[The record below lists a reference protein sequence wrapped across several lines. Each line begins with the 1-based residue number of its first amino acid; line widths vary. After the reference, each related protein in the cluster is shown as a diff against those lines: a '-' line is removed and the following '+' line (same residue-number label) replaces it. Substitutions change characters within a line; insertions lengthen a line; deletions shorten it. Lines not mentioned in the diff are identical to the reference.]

1 MEIISVNLV
10 PRRSFPVVHL
20 KQDDEGREIRLKLVS
35 GSIPYTLSG
44 GESVKLRTRQTNG
57 QAKTISV
64 VNTSDDYVDITIPK
78 EAVSVP
84 GRVYCKLR
92 IDDIGAE
99 AFDIIVEPKP

>member
-1 MEIISVNLV
+1 MLSTTPASSSYCRHAVQTLPASSVPDLSCPEV
-10 PRRSFPVVHL
+10 PHPWL
-20 KQDDEGREIRLKLVS
+20 
-35 GSIPYTLSG
+35 LSG
-44 GESVKLRTRQTNG
+44 GESVKLRTRQSNG

-64 VNTSDDYVDITIPK
+64 INTGDDYVDITISK